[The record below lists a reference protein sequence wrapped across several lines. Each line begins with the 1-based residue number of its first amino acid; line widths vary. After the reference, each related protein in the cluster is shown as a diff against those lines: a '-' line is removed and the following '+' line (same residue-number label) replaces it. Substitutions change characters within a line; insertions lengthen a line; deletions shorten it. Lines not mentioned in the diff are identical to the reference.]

1 MAKLPGNANTRGFLA
16 ASIVMTVVCL
26 PKLMGGKKKAGHGM
40 LDSEMPSE
48 VRESKEGTFIS
59 FLFHSQLFHN

>member
-1 MAKLPGNANTRGFLA
+1 
-16 ASIVMTVVCL
+16 
-26 PKLMGGKKKAGHGM
+26 MGGKKKAGHGM

-59 FLFHSQLFHN
+59 FLFHSQLFHNWRTNLHIFPLLHTTAARRKRLEIQAKNL